1 MMPRWLESVGAW
13 VWDAS
18 WHGAIV
24 VGIVLLIRQ
33 IVGRRLP
40 PALQSALWGLVAIRL
55 LLGAA
60 PRGSWSVFGLL
71 ERMHPPVAELKITP
85 HELGESAD
93 PRITIG
99 YGPAP
104 LAVTGRPTSVTPTA
118 GPPKQIGFTQI
129 AVWIWLAGVFIFMS
143 RTLIGR
149 RRFYQQLESASA
161 LDDPDLLSLLD
172 RCREQMKVRGPV
184 SVLLTDAVN
193 GPALSGVL
201 VPKILLP
208 PGLCNQL
215 DCEQLRYVFL
225 HELAHVRRHDVL
237 VEWGLAALTAL
248 HWFNPAVWL
257 AAHLY
262 RIDRELWRDAMVL
275 RAASPD
281 DRSGYGHT
289 LLKLLEI
296 LSPPQPRPTLA
307 LAMMGGK
314 RSLKQRISMIANLR
328 KAPARMTVAV
338 LLVVFG
344 VVAWVVLTDPKHQGN
359 DLATHQPTP
368 VNPANAPSTEP
379 DRSLQIL
386 LDKRL
391 PEVDFHGQGLADSIE
406 LLKRMSGAN
415 ILVDWRALKAVGIDQ
430 NSPVTARLKDIR
442 LSKALNT
449 ILSDVTD
456 GNSKLS
462 YAVTENAIRISTAD
476 ELRVLVTK
484 VYDIRDLLVEV
495 PDFEPEKHQ
504 PPGAQP
510 QTKPA
515 TPKEIPQT
523 MSQRVDAMI
532 KLLKETIDPTSW
544 QPPFNAAIKQDKG
557 QLIILQSEENHRA
570 VVQLLTQLRE
580 TRSLQITTQAR
591 FVVFDPAVL
600 PADDPAWTPI
610 RPINKAATPGAATQP
625 ALGNSCLTPEQTAT
639 LLTIIARQAGASTRA
654 APKMTTFN
662 GQRAYIK
669 IATQRAYVA
678 DLKIVRDEQGK
689 AKSYEPVLDNA
700 ESGLTL
706 DLQGTVSANRK
717 YVTLSIHPY
726 LSKLIKMQ
734 TAPFSHIPKDH
745 PANLEKPMIQVPE
758 MYTTEAAM
766 TTSVPDGQTLVIRLG
781 EDVGMLTAENV
792 AFKPKA
798 GNQLYILITP
808 HMMQASDRAP
818 AVIYPL
824 MDGNR

>member
-1 MMPRWLESVGAW
+1 MMPLWLESLGAW

-24 VGIVLLIRQ
+24 LAVVLLIRHF
-33 IVGRRLP
+33 VGRRLP
-40 PALQSALWGLVAIRL
+40 SALQSALWSLVAIRL

-60 PRGSWSVFGLL
+60 PQGSWSVFGLM
-71 ERMHPPVAELKITP
+71 ERLRPPVAESKIASP
-85 HELGESAD
+85 QPGESAD

-104 LAVTGRPTSVTPTA
+104 LAIAGQPISVTPTA
-118 GPPKQIGFTQI
+118 AQPTPIRLTQI
-129 AVWIWLAGVFIFMS
+129 AVSIWLAGALFFTL
-143 RTLIGR
+143 RTLIGSR
-149 RRFYQQLESASA
+149 RLYQRLGSASV
-161 LDDPDLLSLLD
+161 LDDPELRALLD
-172 RCREQMKVRGPV
+172 LCREQMKVRTPV
-184 SVLLTDAVN
+184 TVLLTDAVN
-193 GPALSGVL
+193 GPALLGVRA
-201 VPKILLP
+201 PRILLP
-208 PGLCNQL
+208 PRLCDQL
-215 DCEQLRYVFL
+215 DRKQLQYVFL

-237 VEWGLAALTAL
+237 VEWLLAALTAL

-262 RIDRELWRDAMVL
+262 RVDRELWRDAMVL
-275 RAASPD
+275 RAASPA

-296 LSPPQPRPTLA
+296 ISPPQPRPCLA
-307 LAMMGGK
+307 LSMMGGK

-328 KAPARMTVAV
+328 QAPARFTVIA
-338 LLVVFG
+338 LFLVIG

-359 DLATHQPTP
+359 DVVTSR
-368 VNPANAPSTEP
+368 PAHADPSNTASTEP
-379 DRSLQIL
+379 DRSIQTL
-386 LDKRL
+386 LDRHL
-391 PEVDFHGQGLADSIE
+391 PEVDFHGQGLADTID

-415 ILVDWRALKAVGIDQ
+415 ILVDWRALEGVGIDK
-430 NSPVTARLKDIR
+430 NSPVTARMKDVR

-449 ILSDVTD
+449 ILSDVTG
-456 GNSKLS
+456 GNTKLA

-504 PPGAQP
+504 SSNAQP

-515 TPKEIPQT
+515 KPKELPQT
-523 MSQRVDAMI
+523 MAQRVDAMI

-544 QPPFNAAIKQDKG
+544 QPPFNAAMTQDKG
-557 QLIILQSEENHRA
+557 QLIILQSEENHQA

-580 TRSLQITTQAR
+580 TRSLQITTQAH
-591 FVVFDPAVL
+591 FVVFDPAIL
-600 PADDPAWTPI
+600 PPDDPAWTPI
-610 RPINKAATPGAATQP
+610 RTINKVATPGAATQP
-625 ALGNSCLTPEQTAT
+625 ALGDSCLTPEQTAA
-639 LLTIIARQAGASTRA
+639 LMTIIARQPGASTRA

-669 IATQRAYVA
+669 IATLRAYVA
-678 DLKIVRDEQGK
+678 DFKIIRDQQGK
-689 AKSYEPVLDNA
+689 IKSYDQVVDTA

-717 YVTLSIHPY
+717 YVTLTIHPY
-726 LSKLIKMQ
+726 LSKLIKMN
-734 TAPFSHIPKDH
+734 TIPLSNIPKDH

-758 MYTTEAAM
+758 MYSTEAAM
-766 TTSVPDGQTLVIRLG
+766 TTSVLDGQTLVIKLG
-781 EDVGMLTAENV
+781 EDVGLLAPENV
-792 AFKPKA
+792 EFKPKA
-798 GNQLYILITP
+798 GNQLFILITP
-808 HMMQASDRAP
+808 HMMHADDRAP
-818 AVIYPL
+818 AVKNPL
-824 MDGNR
+824 MRGDH